1 MELED
6 FARVRQM
13 MIDLVLGTDM
23 SQHFKDFN
31 ILKGR
36 MLLTDFDPKEK
47 DKLSVLKYAFHLADI
62 SNSTKTFEIYK

>member
-1 MELED
+1 
-6 FARVRQM
+6 
-13 MIDLVLGTDM
+13 
-23 SQHFKDFN
+23 
-31 ILKGR
+31 